1 MEPMDF
7 RSPTPKLAT
16 PVCKWRILVVDD
28 EAGMVESL
36 RMLLTQMG
44 YEVSTARDGHS
55 ATEELRRN
63 DYDVVITDLM
73 MDGSTGYDIL
83 DFVSSEQL
91 NIPVLVLTGLG
102 SVDAAVKALKQGAY
116 DYILKPFQFDSFRS
130 CVRRAIEKRQ
140 LELIQRLQ
148 NQRLTAVAS
157 IAKAVTSTLNLDE
170 IFQII
175 VNQSREFVEFSSAAL
190 ALIDEHEQFIDLF
203 TLLLDRQSTPQFR
216 HRIPSGFPFF
226 AELFE
231 RRSAV
236 VVSDAAGRIPA
247 ADSGLVLCDGV
258 NSLVF
263 VPLLVKDRL
272 VGAMFFGSK
281 SEAAYHH
288 QEVQLLSL
296 MADQIAVAVDNAR
309 LLDLEQRRSRQLEL
323 INSIGKR
330 LTTALV
336 VEKLMETAVVL
347 LRDHFPQRRID
358 LFYFDEAKQSLIRTQ
373 QAGSEQDKNGS
384 PVQASVEQGAV
395 GRAAMTG
402 TTAVFAPRETAEIGT
417 GSAVTVELAV
427 PLKSEGEVLG
437 VLAVEDTAGYQFIDS
452 EIAFFEAVASQIAL
466 AWRNARLF
474 EQIRKS
480 KIYLELVLNAA
491 DDTSIMS
498 IDPEGRIITF
508 NSGSE
513 TLLGLSAEEAVGR
526 PVHEVIV
533 SRRTR
538 AIFNNLG
545 KNVRRDCVEEEVRIS
560 SSKKRSFWARIVIRP
575 IEPAVDLYV
584 GFLIILTNVTQRVR
598 LERKLKQLTV
608 TDDLTGLFN
617 QRHFFDQL
625 RREMERASRRG
636 AGFSLCI
643 FDLDKFK
650 RYNDTQGHLA
660 GDHLLKAVGKRVAK
674 EIRAKIDTAFRYG
687 GDEFVLILPNTSLP
701 QAASLV
707 DRLRASVQREFAG
720 AIGISAGIAEYTEG
734 QGEKEFIEAADQLLY
749 EAKRQGGNRAVYRL
763 ARTNTQS

>member
-1 MEPMDF
+1 
-7 RSPTPKLAT
+7 
-16 PVCKWRILVVDD
+16 
-28 EAGMVESL
+28 MVESL
-36 RMLLTQMG
+36 RLLLTQMG
-44 YEVSTARDGHS
+44 YEVTTAQDGHS
-55 ATEELRRN
+55 ANEELSRN

-73 MDGSTGYDIL
+73 MDGTTGYDIL
-83 DFVSSEQL
+83 EYVSSEQL

-140 LELIQRLQ
+140 LEIIQRLQ
-148 NQRLTAVAS
+148 NQRLLAVAS

-175 VNQSREFVEFSSAAL
+175 VNQSREFVEFTSAAL
-190 ALIDEHEQFIDLF
+190 ALINEQEQFIDLF
-203 TLLLDRQSTPQFR
+203 TLLLDRKSTPQFR

-231 RRSAV
+231 RRSV
-236 VVSDAAGRIPA
+236 VVVDDVAGRIPF
-247 ADSGLVLCDGV
+247 ADSGLVLCEGV
-258 NSLVF
+258 NSFVF

-281 SEAAYHH
+281 SRAAYHH

-309 LLDLEQRRSRQLEL
+309 LLDLEQRRSSQLEL
-323 INSIGKR
+323 INNIGKR

-336 VEKLMETAVVL
+336 VEKLMEMAVVL
-347 LRDHFPQRRID
+347 LRAHFPQRRID
-358 LFYFDEAKQSLIRTQ
+358 LLYFDESRRSLIRTQ
-373 QAGSEQDKNGS
+373 QAGSEQDRNGN
-384 PVQASVEQGAV
+384 PVQVSVEQGAV
-395 GRAAMTG
+395 GRAAATGSTAIFSPRGTSEAITG
-402 TTAVFAPRETAEIGT
+402 TAASI
-417 GSAVTVELAV
+417 ELAV

-437 VLAVEDTAGYQFIDS
+437 VLAVEDSASNQFTDS

-498 IDPEGRIITF
+498 IDRDGRIITF

-513 TLLGLSAEEAVGR
+513 TLLGLSADEAVGR
-526 PVHEVIV
+526 PIYEVIV

-545 KNVRRDCVEEEVRIS
+545 KNVRRDCVEEEVRVS
-560 SSKKRSFWARIVIRP
+560 GPRKRPFWARIVIRP

-584 GFLIILTNVTQRVR
+584 GFLIILTDVTQRVR
-598 LERKLKQLTV
+598 LERKLKQLTL

-617 QRHFFDQL
+617 QRHFFQQL
-625 RREMERASRRG
+625 RREMDRASRRG
-636 AGFSLCI
+636 TGFSLCI

-660 GDHLLKAVGKRVAK
+660 GDHLLKAIGKRVAK

-687 GDEFVLILPNTSLP
+687 GDEFVLILPDTSLP

-707 DRLRASVQREFAG
+707 DRLRASVQREFEG

-734 QGEKEFIEAADQLLY
+734 QSDREFIEAADQLLY

-763 ARTNTQS
+763 ARTNSPS

>member
-7 RSPTPKLAT
+7 KSPSPKLAT
-16 PVCKWRILVVDD
+16 PVFKWRILVVDD

-44 YEVSTARDGHS
+44 YEVTTARDGHS
-55 ATEELRRN
+55 ATDELRRN

-73 MDGSTGYDIL
+73 MDGTTGYDIL
-83 DFVSSEQL
+83 EFVSSEQL

-130 CVRRAIEKRQ
+130 CVRRAIERRQ

-190 ALIDEHEQFIDLF
+190 ALIDEQEQFIDLF
-203 TLLLDRQSTPQFR
+203 TLLLDRKSTPQFR

-226 AELFE
+226 ADLFA
-231 RRSAV
+231 RRSV
-236 VVSDAAGRIPA
+236 VVVAEAAGQAPE
-247 ADSGLVLCDGV
+247 ADSGLVLCEGV
-258 NSLVF
+258 NSFVF

-281 SEAAYHH
+281 SQGAYHH

-309 LLDLEQRRSRQLEL
+309 LLDLEQRRSKQLEL

-336 VEKLMETAVVL
+336 VEKLMETAVAL
-347 LRDHFPQRRID
+347 LRDHFPERRID
-358 LFYFDEAKQSLIRTQ
+358 LLYFDETRRSLIRTQ
-373 QAGSEQDKNGS
+373 QGGSEQKNGGATE
-384 PVQASVEQGAV
+384 VSVEQGAV
-395 GRAAMTG
+395 GRAAATG
-402 TTAVFAPRETAEIGT
+402 TTAVFAHREA
-417 GSAVTVELAV
+417 SDAVANTTVPIELAV

-437 VLAVEDTAGYQFIDS
+437 VLAVEDSAGNQFTDS

-498 IDPEGRIITF
+498 IDREGRIITF

-513 TLLGLSAEEAVGR
+513 TLLGLSADDAVGH
-526 PVHEVIV
+526 PIHEVIV

-560 SSKKRSFWARIVIRP
+560 GPKGRPFWARIVIRP

-584 GFLIILTNVTQRVR
+584 GFLIILTDVTQRVR
-598 LERKLKQLTV
+598 LERRLKQLTV

-617 QRHFFDQL
+617 QRHFFQQL

-636 AGFSLCI
+636 TGFSLCI

-660 GDHLLKAVGKRVAK
+660 GDHLLKAIGKRVSK
-674 EIRAKIDTAFRYG
+674 EIRTKIDTAFRYG
-687 GDEFVLILPNTSLP
+687 GDEFVLILPDTSLP

-707 DRLRASVQREFAG
+707 DRLRAAVQREFEG
-720 AIGISAGIAEYTEG
+720 AIGISAGIAEYAEG
-734 QGEKEFIEAADQLLY
+734 QSDKEFIEAADQLLY

-763 ARTNTQS
+763 ARTNSPS

>member
-1 MEPMDF
+1 MEARDF
-7 RSPTPKLAT
+7 ESPSPKIAAQAS
-16 PVCKWRILVVDD
+16 KWRVLVVDD

-36 RMLLTQMG
+36 RLLLTQMG
-44 YEVSTARDGHS
+44 YEVSTAQDGFA
-55 ATEELRRN
+55 ATDELRRN
-63 DYDVVITDLM
+63 DYDLVITDLM
-73 MDGSTGYDIL
+73 MDRSTGYDIL
-83 DFVSSEQL
+83 DFVSAEQL

-102 SVDAAVKALKQGAY
+102 SVDAAVRALKQGAY

-190 ALIDEHEQFIDLF
+190 ALIDEHEPFIELF
-203 TLLLDRQSTPQFR
+203 TLLLDRHSAPQFR

-231 RRSAV
+231 RRSAAI
-236 VVSDAAGRIPA
+236 VSEANGRTFSS
-247 ADSGLVLCDGV
+247 DSGLVLCDGAR
-258 NSLVF
+258 SFVF

-272 VGAMFFGSK
+272 VGAMFFGST

-296 MADQIAVAVDNAR
+296 MADQIAAAVDNAR

-347 LRDHFPQRRID
+347 LRDHFPQRRIE
-358 LFYFDEAKQSLIRTQ
+358 LFYFDDAKRLLFRAQ
-373 QAGSEQDKNGS
+373 QAPSELEKDGSLTLPS
-384 PVQASVEQGAV
+384 IEQGAI
-395 GRAAMTG
+395 GQAATTG
-402 TTAVFAPRETAEIGT
+402 TTTVSGPRDATQTETDTEV
-417 GSAVTVELAV
+417 SVELAV

-437 VLAVEDTAGYQFIDS
+437 VLAVRDSATYQFIES

-498 IDPEGRIITF
+498 IDREGRIITF

-513 TLLGLSAEEAVGR
+513 TLLGLSSDEAAGQ
-526 PVHEVIV
+526 PIHEVIV
-533 SRRTR
+533 GRRAR
-538 AIFNNLG
+538 AIFGSLG
-545 KNVRRDCVEEEVRIS
+545 KSVRRDCVEEEVRIS
-560 SSKKRSFWARIVIRP
+560 SAKKRPFWARIVIRP
-575 IEPAVDLYV
+575 IEPAVDLHV
-584 GFLIILTNVTQRVR
+584 GFLIILTNVTQRVK

-617 QRHFFDQL
+617 QRHFFQQL

-636 AGFSLCI
+636 TRFSMCM

-650 RYNDTQGHLA
+650 RYNDSQGHLA
-660 GDHLLKAVGKRVAK
+660 GDHLLRAIGKRVAK
-674 EIRAKIDTAFRYG
+674 EIRTKIDTAFRYG
-687 GDEFVLILPNTSLP
+687 GDEFVLILPDTSLP

-707 DRLRASVQREFAG
+707 DRLRASVQREFEG
-720 AIGISAGIAEYTEG
+720 AVGISAGIAEYAEG
-734 QGEKEFIEAADQLLY
+734 QSEKEFIEAVDQLLY
-749 EAKRQGGNRAVYRL
+749 EAKRQGGNRAIYRL
-763 ARTNTQS
+763 ARKNSPA

>member
-1 MEPMDF
+1 MEPTDF
-7 RSPTPKLAT
+7 RSPRPNLAM
-16 PVCKWRILVVDD
+16 PVFKWRILVVDD

-36 RMLLTQMG
+36 RVLLTQMG
-44 YEVSTARDGHS
+44 YEVTTAHDGHS
-55 ATEELRRN
+55 ATDELRRN

-73 MDGSTGYDIL
+73 MDGTTGYDIL

-130 CVRRAIEKRQ
+130 CVRRAIERRQ

-157 IAKAVTSTLNLDE
+157 IAKAATSTLNLDE

-175 VNQSREFVEFSSAAL
+175 VNQSLEFVEFSSAAL
-190 ALIDEHEQFIDLF
+190 ALIDEQEQFIDLF
-203 TLLLDRQSTPQFR
+203 TLLLDRKSTPQFR

-226 AELFE
+226 ANLFA
-231 RRSAV
+231 RRNV
-236 VVSDAAGRIPA
+236 VVVAEAAGQVPEG
-247 ADSGLVLCDGV
+247 DSGLVLCDGV
-258 NSLVF
+258 NSFVF

-281 SEAAYHH
+281 SVGAYHQ

-336 VEKLMETAVVL
+336 VEKLMETAVAL
-347 LRDHFPQRRID
+347 LRDHFPERRID
-358 LFYFDEAKQSLIRTQ
+358 LLYFDDTRRSLIRTQ
-373 QAGSEQDKNGS
+373 QGGSEHSKNGG
-384 PVQASVEQGAV
+384 PAEVSVEQGAV
-395 GRAAMTG
+395 GRAIATG
-402 TTAVFAPRETAEIGT
+402 TTAVFAHRETAGT
-417 GSAVTVELAV
+417 VANTAVPVELAV

-437 VLAVEDTAGYQFIDS
+437 VLAVEDSAGNQFTDS

-498 IDPEGRIITF
+498 IDREGRIITF

-513 TLLGLSAEEAVGR
+513 TLLGLSAEEATGR
-526 PVHEVIV
+526 PIHEIIV

-545 KNVRRDCVEEEVRIS
+545 KSVRRDCVEEEVRIS
-560 SSKKRSFWARIVIRP
+560 GPKKRPFWARIVIRP

-584 GFLIILTNVTQRVR
+584 GFLIILTDVTQRVR
-598 LERKLKQLTV
+598 LERQLKQLTV

-617 QRHFFDQL
+617 QRHFFEQL

-636 AGFSLCI
+636 TGFSLCI

-660 GDHLLKAVGKRVAK
+660 GDHLLKAVGKRVLK

-687 GDEFVLILPNTSLP
+687 GDEFVLILPDTSLP

-707 DRLRASVQREFAG
+707 DRLRASLQREFEG
-720 AIGISAGIAEYTEG
+720 AIGISAGIAEYVEG
-734 QGEKEFIEAADQLLY
+734 QSDKEFIEAADQLLY

-763 ARTNTQS
+763 ARTNSPS